1 MTQHYTKN
9 TTSTRHYCNACKRQ
23 TFHRVSDGRLG
34 TCLEH
39 EVKLSKAQELRRKR
53 REEEEKNLRMF

>member
-9 TTSTRHYCNACKRQ
+9 TTAVMAYCNTCNRKTR
-23 TFHRVSDGRLG
+23 HRVSDGRQG

-39 EVKLSKAQELRRKR
+39 EAKLSTAQEKARKKR
-53 REEEEKNLRMF
+53 KEEEKNPRMF